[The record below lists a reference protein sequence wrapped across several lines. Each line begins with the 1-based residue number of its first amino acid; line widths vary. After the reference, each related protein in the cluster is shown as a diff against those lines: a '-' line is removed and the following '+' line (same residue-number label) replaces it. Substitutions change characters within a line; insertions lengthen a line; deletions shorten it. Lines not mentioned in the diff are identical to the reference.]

1 MDSLPIRQKGVI
13 NWLLLYQKYHNTW
26 AIRCSST
33 FTVTILKY
41 LSVRFLQQLLLG
53 NFKFRI
59 YPQMFAKTTF
69 ILKDGWTPA
78 RVSRCH
84 IAASQH
90 AASIAARSP
99 IHARVLYIVLNL
111 NLEININMC
120 VTHSWTVERWN
131 AMPACKHA
139 RTQQLYVTGRETWW
153 APSLWRGVVAR
164 RLFHKER
171 GVSPPYCTPRN
182 CDQQGF
188 CDSGESPQEPKP
200 CLKPYC
206 LWQDKAGRGWARCRQ
221 CYRHWKH
228 WQEPVLLTP
237 ARETSWPAFPASA
250 ASGYG
255 PTAAW
260 PSWLNIVSSSV
271 LQI

>member
-13 NWLLLYQKYHNTW
+13 NWLLMYQKYHNTW
-26 AIRCSST
+26 ANRCSST
-33 FTVTILKY
+33 FTVTILNY

-69 ILKDGWTPA
+69 ILKDGWTSA
-78 RVSRCH
+78 RVSLCH

-111 NLEININMC
+111 NLEINISMC
-120 VTHSWTVERWN
+120 VTHGWTVERWN

-164 RLFHKER
+164 RLFHKKR
-171 GVSPPYCTPRN
+171 GDPPRESVLGTVISKACAKVGSRPGAGTVPKAVLSLAR
-182 CDQQGF
+182 QGRTRM
-188 CDSGESPQEPKP
+188 GEMS
-200 CLKPYC
+200 
-206 LWQDKAGRGWARCRQ
+206 
-221 CYRHWKH
+221 
-228 WQEPVLLTP
+228 PVLPPLEALARACP
-237 ARETSWPAFPASA
+237 AHPGKRDILASI
-250 ASGYG
+250 SG
-255 PTAAW
+255 
-260 PSWLNIVSSSV
+260 
-271 LQI
+271 